1 MKTYQKLALAGIAAI
16 GAAAAVVYTLSGNN
30 KMAQDDFSEI
40 TVIPPGLDIYKNAR
54 EPRPTV
60 CPYPTHTS

>member
-40 TVIPPGLDIYKNAR
+40 TVAR
-54 EPRPTV
+54 EPRPAV